1 MLLIWQYLKRCFSG
15 VGVGVWGGMIK
26 SGGFHSINVCSRGHA
41 GKRGQWLIEHGVGGL
56 VVHCEPQR
64 IE

>member
-1 MLLIWQYLKRCFSG
+1 M
-15 VGVGVWGGMIK
+15 GGMIK
-26 SGGFHSINVCSRGHA
+26 SGGFHSINVCSRGHT